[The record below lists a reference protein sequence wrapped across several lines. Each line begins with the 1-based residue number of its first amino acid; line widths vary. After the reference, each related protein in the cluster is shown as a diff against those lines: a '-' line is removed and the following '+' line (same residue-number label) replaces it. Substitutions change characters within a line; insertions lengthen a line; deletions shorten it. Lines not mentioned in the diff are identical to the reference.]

1 MSRAV
6 VTGSS
11 GFVGK
16 HLTSTLAKQGTTVV
30 ALDVVAGAAG
40 ENIVPCKADLRDK
53 ASLAPAIEGADV
65 VYHVASRV
73 QTRHT
78 GADEVFEINVGGTRN
93 LLAACRDKGV
103 NKVVYVSSASVV
115 YDGKDVERGDE
126 KLAYPSSFHAP
137 YAKTKA
143 VAEGEVL
150 EADGKGGVRT
160 CAIRPHV
167 VFGPG
172 DTRFL
177 PAVLGRAKSGKL
189 KAYVGSPEKLSD
201 FTYVDNLVD
210 GLLLAAD
217 KVDGPAGGQAY
228 FVTNGEPMA
237 FWEFIGR
244 VLDGLGYPRPRYRVP
259 FPIAY
264 GAAAVREWVDAA
276 RGIPTSE
283 ESLTRFAIRYLTT
296 HHYFSHEKATKDLGY
311 LPKVNLVEG
320 IRRTVENLKGT
331 SGVEASGSGRSASGG
346 AGAAGSAEAP
356 AA

>member
-16 HLTSTLAKQGTTVV
+16 HLTNRLASDGTTVV
-30 ALDVVAGAAG
+30 ALDVVPG
-40 ENIVPCKADLRDK
+40 EPSDNVVPTRADLRDK
-53 ASLAPAIEGADV
+53 AALLSAVEGADV

-78 GADEVFEINVGGTRN
+78 GADEVFAINVGGTRN
-93 LLAACRDKGV
+93 LLAACREKGI
-103 NKVVYVSSASVV
+103 KKLVYVSSASVV
-115 YDGKDVERGDE
+115 YDGKDVEKGDE
-126 KLAYPSSFHAP
+126 RLPYPSSFHAP

-143 VAEGEVL
+143 QAEEEVL
-150 EADGKGGVRT
+150 AANGKGGVFT

-177 PAVLGRAKSGKL
+177 PAILGRARSGKL

-201 FTYVDNLVD
+201 FTYVENLVD

-217 KVDGPAGGQAY
+217 KLTEGGPAAGQAY

-237 FWEFIGR
+237 FWEFVGR
-244 VLDGLGYPRPRYRVP
+244 VLDGIGHPRPKLRVP
-259 FPIAY
+259 YPIAY
-264 GAAAVREWVDAA
+264 GAAAVREWADAV

-296 HHYFSHEKATKDLGY
+296 HHYFSHEKATRDLGY
-311 LPKVNLVEG
+311 RPRVGLDEG
-320 IRRTVENLKGT
+320 ITRTIQALK
-331 SGVEASGSGRSASGG
+331 S
-346 AGAAGSAEAP
+346 
-356 AA
+356 